1 MQLAERRVDRQAQV
15 RLVGYVRGS
24 KDDQRITLDA
34 QEARLRA
41 FCAEHDYELECVEI
55 DAGLS
60 AKDTNRPGLEE
71 ALSRVREGLVDG
83 LIVAKLD
90 RLSRSVQDAARLF
103 QEADEDGWALIVL
116 DPHVD
121 TSTPYGRAFAQI
133 AAVFAELER
142 SLISQRTTEALAELK
157 RQGVRLGSPQ
167 QIPDA
172 VLERIAYE
180 RKQGLSLNAI
190 ALGLE
195 LDGVP
200 NGRGQQGWTDY
211 MVAKYCRRYDLPAP
225 KRSLGKPQ

>member
-1 MQLAERRVDRQAQV
+1 V

-34 QEARLRA
+34 QEARIRA
-41 FCAEHDYELECVEI
+41 FCAEQGHEVELIET
-55 DAGLS
+55 DAGVS
-60 AKDTNRPGLEE
+60 AKDTNRPGLER
-71 ALSRVREGLVDG
+71 ALARVREGHADG

-103 QEADEDGWALIVL
+103 QEAHEDGWSLVVL

-121 TSTPYGRAFAQI
+121 TTTPYGRAFAQI

-167 QIPDA
+167 QIPDE

-180 RKQGLSLNAI
+180 REQGLSLVQI

-200 NGRGQQGWTDY
+200 NGRGEQGWTDY
-211 MVAKYCRRYDLPAP
+211 MVAKYCRRYGLPAS
-225 KRSLGKPQ
+225 RHSLGKP